1 VVEASGAAASAAA
14 QLGAA
19 RFSLTVQKT
28 FPPERDVSGQPPRVG
43 VFVCH
48 CGSNIAGY
56 IDVPEITEKVS
67 HLPFVVHSES
77 NLYTCSQDS
86 IRHIS
91 EVIIEKGLNRV
102 VVASCTPLTHEPLF
116 RDSLRSAGLNPYLF
130 EMANIRNHCSWVHSN
145 DRATATEKA
154 WQLVRMA
161 VAKAARLEPLHTLD
175 MKVEKSVLVVGGGI
189 AGMTAALSLADQG
202 FPVHLVE
209 KESSLGGN
217 LRRVYLPTDPTLFT
231 AGGNGSSGA
240 SARQD
245 PQRYL
250 DELTQRVFD
259 HDLIAVHLNSKV
271 VRSQGFK
278 GKFVSTIQEMDGSQ
292 SAIQHGATIL
302 ATGAQE
308 YRGNEYGYGAHSGI
322 LTQQDFE
329 DLLVNQPDKV
339 QSLRSLVMIQCVGPA
354 EKYCSRICCT
364 VALKNAIALKQRNPQ
379 AQVVILY
386 KDLRV
391 YGKKE
396 GLYTAARQR
405 GIIFSRY
412 DSAHLPFVEC
422 QGGALKVRAWELAL
436 GKQLELTPDLVVL
449 SMPVVPRPD
458 AHHLSAMF
466 KVAIDADGFFQEA
479 HVKLRPVDFSTEGIF
494 MAGMAHYPKLLEES
508 IIQAQAAAA
517 RAARVLSQDSLP
529 AGGRVAV
536 VQAEKC
542 TGCLTCVRLCPFH
555 APQIRSDL
563 KGVGGIA
570 GAAMIEPALCQGCG
584 SCAAEC
590 PARAIQLMHY
600 TDLQMSAKIEALLQ
614 PQITFVPLEQVDLQG
629 D

>member
-1 VVEASGAAASAAA
+1 VAVR
-14 QLGAA
+14 LGEA
-19 RFSLTVQKT
+19 RFSLTEQKI
-28 FPPERDVSGQPPRVG
+28 FPAERDVSEQPPRIG

-48 CGSNIAGY
+48 CGSNIGGY
-56 IDVPEITEKVS
+56 INVPEITAEVS
-67 HLPFVVHSES
+67 HLPYVVHAES

-91 EVIIEKGLNRV
+91 EVIAERQLNRV

-145 DRATATEKA
+145 DRPAATEKA
-154 WQLVRMA
+154 RQLVHMA

-175 MKVEKSVLVVGGGI
+175 LSVEKSALVIGGGV
-189 AGMTAALSLADQG
+189 AGMTTALSLADQG

-209 KESSLGGN
+209 MESSLGGN
-217 LRRVYLPTDPTLFT
+217 LRRVLLPTYPHLST
-231 AGGNGSSGA
+231 ASENDSGEA
-240 SARQD
+240 GHHQD

-250 DELTQRVFD
+250 EQLAHRVLNHELIQ
-259 HDLIAVHLNSKV
+259 VHLNSKV
-271 VRSQGFK
+271 VGTQGFK
-278 GKFVSTIQEMDGSQ
+278 GKFSSAIQGSDGSQ
-292 SAIQHGATIL
+292 SILQHGATVL

-308 YRGNEYGYGAHSGI
+308 YRGSEYGYGSNPDI
-322 LTQQDFE
+322 LTQQEFE
-329 DLLVNQPDKV
+329 DLLVNQPEKM
-339 QSLRSLVMIQCVGPA
+339 QRLRSVVMIQCVGPA

-364 VALKNAIALKQRNPQ
+364 VALKNAIALKLCNPQ

-396 GLYTAARQR
+396 SLYTAARQR
-405 GIIFSRY
+405 GVIFSRY
-412 DSAHLPFVEC
+412 DSAHPPVVESHED
-422 QGGALKVRAWELAL
+422 GLLVRAWEMAL
-436 GKQLELTPDLVVL
+436 GAQMELKPDLVVL
-449 SMPVVPRPD
+449 STPVVPRQD
-458 AHHLSAMF
+458 AHQLSAMF

-479 HVKLRPVDFSTEGIF
+479 HVKLRPVDFSTEGVF
-494 MAGMAHYPKLLEES
+494 MAGMAHYPKLLDES

-517 RAARVLSQDSLP
+517 RAARVLSQETLP

-536 VQAEKC
+536 VQPDKC

-555 APQIRSDL
+555 APQMRSDL
-563 KGVGGIA
+563 TGVGGIA
-570 GAAMIEPALCQGCG
+570 GAAMIEPAICQGCG

-600 TDLQMSAKIEALLQ
+600 TDVQMGAKLQALLQ
-614 PQITFVPLEQVDLQG
+614 PQIAFVPLEQVALQG
-629 D
+629 DESWKNR